1 MKQVL
6 ELEKVRAPLH
16 QYDSRPLNVLQVGPS
31 LDQKGGMASVEILI
45 VKEAANAHSRAE
57 NEGRGSAPAV
67 VTHLCTHDEG
77 SVLHRVSV
85 FASSLFK
92 YVRLLSTDCPDL
104 IHMHVA
110 ERGSVWRKL
119 LLLMIAKPFNTK
131 VIFHTHGCQFHDFH
145 ENLPAVLRTVVN
157 RLLQQAD
164 GYIMLSQSWK
174 DYYVKACG
182 LEAAEVIVL
191 PNPAEMP
198 DTVPN
203 RVGAATVRFAFLG
216 RIGQRKGAFDLIR
229 AFASMPT
236 ELRERG
242 ELLMAGDGD
251 EEGARALSAEL
262 GVAERVK
269 FLGWINPAERNQL
282 LQRAN
287 AFVLPSYNEGLP
299 MAMLEAMAWALPTI
313 STPVGGIPE
322 FLDDGET
329 GYLVEPGDVEKL
341 AYSMERLIGDEGLRL
356 RLGEQARVRVKP
368 LDIKLYYDQLI
379 EIYRSVVYG

>member
-1 MKQVL
+1 
-6 ELEKVRAPLH
+6 
-16 QYDSRPLNVLQVGPS
+16 
-31 LDQKGGMASVEILI
+31 
-45 VKEAANAHSRAE
+45 
-57 NEGRGSAPAV
+57 
-67 VTHLCTHDEG
+67 
-77 SVLHRVSV
+77 
-85 FASSLFK
+85 
-92 YVRLLSTDCPDL
+92 
-104 IHMHVA
+104 
-110 ERGSVWRKL
+110 
-119 LLLMIAKPFNTK
+119 
-131 VIFHTHGCQFHDFH
+131 
-145 ENLPAVLRTVVN
+145 
-157 RLLQQAD
+157 
-164 GYIMLSQSWK
+164 
-174 DYYVKACG
+174 
-182 LEAAEVIVL
+182 
-191 PNPAEMP
+191 
-198 DTVPN
+198 
-203 RVGAATVRFAFLG
+203 
-216 RIGQRKGAFDLIR
+216 
-229 AFASMPT
+229 
-236 ELRERG
+236 
-242 ELLMAGDGD
+242 D